1 MSAGLAFTFL
11 GTGAPPVSLRRA
23 GPSHLVEAS
32 GCKLLID
39 CGSGVSQRLVAADHR
54 GADIDLLIVT
64 HEHSD
69 HLVDFYQLVISS
81 WHQGRNRPWR
91 VLAPAP
97 ALANLRD
104 QYEAFA
110 RERRLRIAFE
120 QRPDASGLDVVFEEL
135 QEGPV
140 AGLQGLSVTAF
151 LVDHKPV
158 EPAFG
163 LTLSDGTSRIVFSG
177 DTRLTPTLEQAAEN
191 CDLLVSEVYVESQ
204 MPVVAGIRTAATV
217 AAVKSYH
224 MTPQVVGDLARS
236 RAARALAI
244 THIVPPGADT
254 ALLAE
259 EIRASGYAGPLI
271 IGEDLMRLELPQRL
285 LRWNGAT
292 IGF

>member
-23 GPSHLVEAS
+23 GPSHLVEAG

-39 CGSGVSQRLVAADHR
+39 CGSGVSQRLVAAGHR

-163 LTLSDGTSRIVFSG
+163 LTLGDGTSRIVFSG

-244 THIVPPGADT
+244 THIVPPGAET
-254 ALLAE
+254 ALLAA

-271 IGEDLMRLELPQRL
+271 IGEDLMRLEWPQRL
-285 LRWNGAT
+285 LRWSGAT